1 MQPSQNANYPQRDRT
16 SAVIKPTFKTTL
28 KETLF
33 AIATLAL
40 VALTINFKILHD
52 GIIFET
58 HDLHIH
64 LKWLQFFSQQLSEGS
79 LYPRWL
85 GGLNFGYGSPTF
97 TFYPPAV
104 MYLGSALKALGL
116 NAERAMAGLILLATF
131 MAGLGFYL
139 FGRSRWH
146 CVPALCGAIAYMSAP
161 YMIYNVYHRGAIAEV
176 LATSLLPFGLLFTD
190 QLLRQGK
197 RWLALT
203 LCFTFLSLTHLP
215 SLLLY
220 AIAWAI
226 YVISNI
232 AIQRLPLKRLFH
244 LMTAPIIGFGLSSF
258 YLIPAV
264 LEKKLVN
271 LDYMRRVS
279 GGFAANFLPLVGAP
293 QEGLSGHL
301 ISMFRYGAASTVVCV
316 ITAMAL
322 GICFSRSAK
331 TTWIQRAL
339 PWLVSLAIVGF
350 LMTFPAYRLWAA
362 SPTLQMVQF
371 PWRLMGLFALVYAG
385 ALGLAVESLWGFWT
399 WKRPAYGWLAVGLLL
414 CLLAWNMKYSYV
426 LSTRYP
432 GFYAPGDIA
441 AARTEHSWQARA
453 YDRVALT
460 LSAPFS
466 NQLGDVAEYLP
477 LLPNSEVVV
486 ARPLRDQPPVTVAK
500 GQAVVTID
508 QWKGDYRQ
516 LSVAVRQPS
525 ELHVRTYNYPAWHAY
540 VNGQSAPIQTT
551 SSGLIG
557 LTLAPGDYRIEL
569 RYEATAAMKLGRLF
583 SGLSLLCLGALWVAN
598 RRSRVQ
604 SSAKTIRC

>member
-1 MQPSQNANYPQRDRT
+1 MQPSQDANYLLSRDYT
-16 SAVIKPTFKTTL
+16 STAIKPTL
-28 KETLF
+28 KETF
-33 AIATLAL
+33 FVTATLAV
-40 VALTINFKILHD
+40 VALAIDFKILHD

-97 TFYPPAV
+97 MFYPPAV

-116 NAERAMAGLILLATF
+116 NAERAMAGLILLVTF
-131 MAGLGFYL
+131 MGALGFYL
-139 FGRSRWH
+139 FGRSRWR
-146 CVPALCGAIAYMSAP
+146 CVPALCGAIAYISAP
-161 YMIYNVYHRGAIAEV
+161 YLIYNVYHRGAIAEV

-190 QLLRQGK
+190 QLMRQGK

-203 LCFTFLSLTHLP
+203 LCFAALSLTHLP
-215 SLLLY
+215 SLLLN

-226 YVISNI
+226 YVMSNI
-232 AIQRLPLKRLFH
+232 AIKRLSFKRMFH
-244 LMTAPIIGFGLSSF
+244 LMAAPIMGFGLSSF

-264 LEKKLVN
+264 LEKRLVN

-279 GGFAANFLPLVGAP
+279 GGFAANFLPLVEAP

-301 ISMFRYGAASTVVCV
+301 ISMFRYGVASTVVCV
-316 ITAMAL
+316 ITAIAL

-331 TTWIQRAL
+331 TAWIQRAL

-350 LMTFPAYRLWAA
+350 LMTFAAYGLWAV

-371 PWRLMGLFALVYAG
+371 PWRLMGLFSLIYAG
-385 ALGLAVESLWGFWT
+385 AFGLAVESLWGFWA
-399 WKRPAYGWLAVGLLL
+399 WKRPAYGWLAGGLLL
-414 CLLAWNMKYSYV
+414 CLLTWNMKYSYV
-426 LSTRYP
+426 LSARYN

-441 AARTEHSWQARA
+441 AARAEHSWQARA

-460 LSAPFS
+460 LSDPFS

-500 GQAVVTID
+500 GQAVVTLD

-516 LSVAVRQPS
+516 LSIAVRQPS
-525 ELHVRTYNYPAWHAY
+525 ELHIRTYNYPAWHAY
-540 VNGQSAPIQTT
+540 INGQRTPIQTT
-551 SSGLIG
+551 SGGLIG
-557 LTLAPGDYRIEL
+557 LTLDPGDYRIEL
-569 RYEATAAMKLGRLF
+569 RYKATAAMKLGNA
-583 SGLSLLCLGALWVAN
+583 LSLLSLLYILFHWLTRLTSA
-598 RRSRVQ
+598 RRPVKPSFTR
-604 SSAKTIRC
+604 SF

>member
-1 MQPSQNANYPQRDRT
+1 MQPSQDVNYPQRDRT
-16 SAVIKPTFKTTL
+16 FTAIKPTL
-28 KETLF
+28 VEMIF

-40 VALTINFKILHD
+40 VALAIDFKILQD
-52 GIIFET
+52 GVIFGT

-97 TFYPPAV
+97 VFYPPAV
-104 MYLGSALKALGL
+104 MYLGSAIKALGL
-116 NAERAMAGLILLATF
+116 NAERAMAILILLATF
-131 MAGLGFYL
+131 VAGFGFYL
-139 FGRSRWH
+139 FGRSRWR
-146 CVPALCGAIAYMSAP
+146 CVPAVCGAIAYMSAP

-190 QLLRQGK
+190 QLMRQGK

-203 LCFTFLSLTHLP
+203 LCFAALSLTHLP

-220 AIAWAI
+220 VIAWAI

-232 AIQRLPLKRLFH
+232 VIQRLSFKRMFH
-244 LMTAPIIGFGLSSF
+244 LMAAPIMGFGLSSF

-301 ISMFRYGAASTVVCV
+301 ISMFRYGVASTVVCMTIATV
-316 ITAMAL
+316 L
-322 GICFSRSAK
+322 GMWFSRSAK
-331 TTWIQRAL
+331 GALIQRAL
-339 PWLVSLAIVGF
+339 LWLVSLAIVGF
-350 LMTFPAYRLWAA
+350 LMTFAAHSLWAA

-371 PWRLMGLFALVYAG
+371 PWRLMGLFALIYAG
-385 ALGLAVESLWGFWT
+385 SFGLAVESLWYFWT
-399 WKRPAYGWLAVGLLL
+399 WKKPAYGWLAAGLLL
-414 CLLAWNMKYSYV
+414 CLLAWNIKYSYV
-426 LSTRYP
+426 LSTRYH
-432 GFYAPGDIA
+432 GFYVPGDIA
-441 AARTEHSWQARA
+441 AARAEHSWQATS
-453 YDRVALT
+453 YDRVSLI
-460 LSAPFS
+460 LSDPFS

-477 LLPNSEVVV
+477 LLPNSEVV
-486 ARPLRDQPPVTVAK
+486 ARPLRAQPPVTVAK
-500 GQAVVTID
+500 GQVVVTLD

-540 VNGQSAPIQTT
+540 INGKGTPIQTT
-551 SSGLIG
+551 SGGLIG
-557 LTLAPGDYRIEL
+557 LTLEPGDYSIEL
-569 RYEATAAMKLGRLF
+569 RYQATAAMKLGGAF
-583 SGLSLLCLGALWVAN
+583 SLLSLLVVTYVLVGMTRKNKFQL
-598 RRSRVQ
+598 R
-604 SSAKTIRC
+604 